1 MVLSLCFLLLHLA
14 FPKPSFELNS
24 QIKIHLSQ
32 LLSDTLARMKM
43 KRPTQADVAEQAGV
57 SRATVSYVLNDQES
71 RVPIS
76 PQTRERVLE
85 VIGRLGYEPDAR
97 AQSLRS
103 GDSKTIGLLIP
114 DIHNPHYWQMI
125 DGIEEET
132 HRAGYDLILAHSS
145 VDKAREEY
153 CIKALSRR
161 TMSGLIIVTTQNVLE
176 ESLIERLRALG
187 RPVVGINAPGFDN
200 NVTNYRSGTR
210 EVLKHLLELGH
221 KRFAFINGVADMNVG
236 SDRLEVY
243 VQVLRQK
250 GLPETHRLVEN
261 CGFEIEDGYQA
272 AYKILSRNPRP
283 TALVVINDLLAM
295 GAIRAANDLGLQ
307 IPKDVSVASF
317 DDLPISSYLVP
328 RLTTVRRDNKAIGR
342 AMTKLLLE
350 RLKNPKRP
358 PQRLELSTKLIIR
371 ESTGPVSP
379 KERQRRSRG

>member
-1 MVLSLCFLLLHLA
+1 
-14 FPKPSFELNS
+14 
-24 QIKIHLSQ
+24 
-32 LLSDTLARMKM
+32 M
-43 KRPTQADVAEQAGV
+43 KRPTQADVAQQAGV

-85 VIGRLGYEPDAR
+85 VIERLGYEPDAR

-132 HRAGYDLILAHSS
+132 YKAGYDLILAHSS

-153 CIKALSRR
+153 CIRALSRR
-161 TMSGLIIVTTQNVLE
+161 TMSGLIIVTTQNVLD

-187 RPVVGINAPGFDN
+187 RPVVGVVAPGFDYN
-200 NVTNYRSGTR
+200 ATDYHSGTK
-210 EVLKHLLELGH
+210 ELLKHLLKLGH
-221 KRFAFINGVADMNVG
+221 KRFAFINGVADLNIG
-236 SDRLEVY
+236 LDRLGVY
-243 VQVLRQK
+243 VQMLGDK
-250 GLPETHRLVEN
+250 GIPEAHRLVET

-272 AYKILSRNPRP
+272 VYKVLSKKPRP
-283 TALVVINDLLAM
+283 TALVVINDFLAI

-307 IPKDVSVASF
+307 IPKDVSIASF
-317 DDLPISSYLVP
+317 DDLPVSSYLVP

-342 AMTKLLLE
+342 AMTKLLLA
-350 RLKNPKRP
+350 RLKNPKLP
-358 PQRLELSTKLIIR
+358 TELIIR
-371 ESTGPVSP
+371 ESTGLAP
-379 KERQRRSRG
+379 KGQRKEERGKRKG

>member
-1 MVLSLCFLLLHLA
+1 
-14 FPKPSFELNS
+14 
-24 QIKIHLSQ
+24 
-32 LLSDTLARMKM
+32 M
-43 KRPTQADVAEQAGV
+43 KRPTQADVAQQAGV
-57 SRATVSYVLNDQES
+57 SRATVSYVLNDQAS

-76 PQTRERVLE
+76 PQTRERVLG
-85 VIGRLGYEPDAR
+85 VIEHLGYEPDAR

-114 DIHNPHYWQMI
+114 DIHNPHYWQMV

-132 HRAGYDLILAHSS
+132 YKAGYELILAHSS

-161 TMSGLIIVTTQNVLE
+161 TMSGLIIVTTQNVLD

-187 RPVVGINAPGFDN
+187 RPVVGVVAPGFDYN
-200 NVTNYRSGTR
+200 ATDYREGTK
-210 EVLKHLLELGH
+210 ELLKHLLKLGH
-221 KRFAFINGVADMNVG
+221 QRFAFINGVADLNIG
-236 SDRLEVY
+236 LDRLEVY
-243 VQVLRQK
+243 VQMLVDK
-250 GLPETHRLVEN
+250 GIPEAHSLIET

-272 AYKILSRNPRP
+272 AYKVLSKKPRP
-283 TALVVINDLLAM
+283 TALVVINDFLAI

-307 IPKDVSVASF
+307 IPKDVSIASF
-317 DDLPISSYLVP
+317 DDLPVSSYLVP

-358 PQRLELSTKLIIR
+358 RQRLELPTELIIR
-371 ESTGPVSP
+371 ESTGPAP
-379 KERQRRSRG
+379 KERRQKAKGK